1 MKPSGG
7 DARGE
12 DLGIVQ
18 RGGEKP
24 AVDRASEMGD
34 GGGLVCTRLG
44 AESSSTGGAVGP
56 AASFFCQ
63 QYSQQQTDGWKNLCS
78 VEVI

>member
-7 DARGE
+7 DAREE

-24 AVDRASEMGD
+24 AVDRASEMG
-34 GGGLVCTRLG
+34 
-44 AESSSTGGAVGP
+44 
-56 AASFFCQ
+56 
-63 QYSQQQTDGWKNLCS
+63 
-78 VEVI
+78 